1 VRNPCLFVAIGL
13 VLATAAGGL
22 AAQGIT
28 TYVDRMGGFIMAHPS
43 DFQILRGGMGGSL
56 FLISAANDTLVDMRV
71 VKLRDEGVYASS
83 LDRWRDF
90 AVDRMLE
97 WILGGKNGRECLGRL
112 TQFTTEHDVRVVE
125 AWVKTGSPRSGAH
138 GCGPYFALDITTSAQ
153 TAALLVEPHPTAE
166 ASEATI
172 TVTREIIENIRPLL
186 TGYRDET
193 RRPTRSSEK
202 AN

>member
-1 VRNPCLFVAIGL
+1 MAIGL

-43 DFQILRGGMGGSL
+43 DFQILRGGIGGGL
-56 FLISAANDTLVDMRV
+56 FLVSAANDTLVDMRV
-71 VKLRDEGVYASS
+71 VKLRDEGVYTGS

-97 WILGGKNGRECLGRL
+97 WILGGKHGRECLSRL
-112 TQFTTEHDVRVVE
+112 TQFTTEHDVRVIE
-125 AWVKTGSPRSGAH
+125 ACVRTDSQGAGAQ
-138 GCGPYFALDITTSAQ
+138 GCAGPYFALDITTSAQ

-202 AN
+202 ED